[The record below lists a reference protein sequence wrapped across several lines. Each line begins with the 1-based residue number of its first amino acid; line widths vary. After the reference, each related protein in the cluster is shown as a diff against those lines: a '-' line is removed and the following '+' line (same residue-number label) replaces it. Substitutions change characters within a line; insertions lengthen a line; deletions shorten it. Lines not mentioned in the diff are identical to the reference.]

1 MWKTLQ
7 ALQNDLNAL
16 AESDPSLAPRRARKA
31 PEGDA
36 RQRLFTT
43 CPHGMYHLADPDGV
57 LIDVTDK
64 PAAFKAQ

>member
-1 MWKTLQ
+1 MESLAAFQKDLA
-7 ALQNDLNAL
+7 ALT
-16 AESDPSLAPRRARKA
+16 ESDSSLAPRRARKA

-36 RQRLFTT
+36 RQRLFST

-64 PAAFKAQ
+64 PAAFKAHR